1 MARIAAGYDRR
12 QRTLSV
18 AIQRKQM
25 MKLIGSLA
33 SPFVRK
39 ARIVLAEKK
48 IDYQLVLEDVWSPE
62 TTIHT
67 FNPIGKVPCL
77 LMEDGEAVFDSR
89 VICEY
94 VDTLSPVGKLIP
106 QSGRERVEVRCW
118 EALADGVL
126 EAAVLIR
133 LEATQREEAR
143 RSETWVGR
151 QRRKIEDG
159 LDAMSQG
166 LAGKT
171 WCAHN
176 HYSLADIAVG
186 CALGYLDFRMPEL
199 DWREKHSNLEKHYAK
214 LSQRQSFI
222 DTVPA

>member
-1 MARIAAGYDRR
+1 
-12 QRTLSV
+12 
-18 AIQRKQM
+18 M

-48 IDYQLVLEDVWSPE
+48 IDYQFVLEDVWSPE

-77 LMEDGEAVFDSR
+77 VMEDGEAVFDSR

-118 EALADGVL
+118 EALADGML
-126 EAAVLIR
+126 DAAVLIR
-133 LEATQREEAR
+133 LEGTQREASQR
-143 RSETWVGR
+143 NDDWLAR
-151 QRRKIEDG
+151 QRRKIDEG
-159 LDAMSQG
+159 LVAMSQG
-166 LAGKT
+166 LAGKP
-171 WCAHN
+171 WCANN
-176 HYSLADIAVG
+176 HYSLADVAVG

-199 DWREKHSNLEKHYAK
+199 NWREKYPNLDKHFGK

-222 DTVPA
+222 DTLPDTQPA

>member
-1 MARIAAGYDRR
+1 
-12 QRTLSV
+12 
-18 AIQRKQM
+18 

-48 IDYQLVLEDVWSPE
+48 IDYKLVLENVWAPD

-77 LMEDGEAVFDSR
+77 IMEDGEAVFDSR

-118 EALADGVL
+118 EALADGIL

-133 LEATQREEAR
+133 LENVLRPADR
-143 RSETWVGR
+143 RDGAWLVR
-151 QRRKIEDG
+151 QQRKIDEG
-159 LDAMSQG
+159 LVAMTQG
-166 LAGKT
+166 LGSKT
-171 WCAHN
+171 WCAGN
-176 HYSLADIAVG
+176 HYTLADIALG
-186 CALGYLDFRMPEL
+186 CALGYLDFRMPEIN
-199 DWREKHSNLEKHYAK
+199 WREAHPNLDKHFQK
-214 LSQRQSFI
+214 LALRPSFV
-222 DTVPA
+222 DSFPSD